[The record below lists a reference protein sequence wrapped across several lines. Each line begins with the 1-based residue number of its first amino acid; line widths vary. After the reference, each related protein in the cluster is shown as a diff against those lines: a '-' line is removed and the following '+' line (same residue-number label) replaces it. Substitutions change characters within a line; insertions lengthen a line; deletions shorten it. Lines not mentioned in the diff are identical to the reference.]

1 MDEEISPAQQMMEEE
16 APTKKGGKKKVTK
29 KPKRAPPQRD
39 PNKPRTPPVRVHEK
53 AGIHVNVGKVKKAMR
68 TLWKDRVGILAAI
81 EAAAAMEV
89 LAAEL
94 YDAARKYY
102 KEHAKPPKEGEDEG
116 EPPRRRIT
124 PHLITIIAEDAK
136 GLKRLLMETNAILVG
151 GGVPP
156 LAARQ
161 FDREKELRKIMKNM
175 EQEGRERVKTV
186 KAKHKEM
193 EGELES
199 DEDEEEVEEEDESQ
213 YDKEEAE
220 EEGSSAEEEEE
231 KEEKKKPAKK
241 QKKKKSPAPPKKK
254 KKDEEKPKKKKKAEK
269 VKPEKKKEK
278 KKGGK
283 KRKAAESEEEEVPL
297 KKKGKSSK

>member
-1 MDEEISPAQQMMEEE
+1 
-16 APTKKGGKKKVTK
+16 
-29 KPKRAPPQRD
+29 
-39 PNKPRTPPVRVHEK
+39 
-53 AGIHVNVGKVKKAMR
+53 VKKAMR

-175 EQEGRERVKTV
+175 EHEGRERVKTV

-231 KEEKKKPAKK
+231 EDKEEKKKPAKK